1 MRIFCFPGNRVTRAI
16 TMKAS
21 WGDNFTYMETREMC
35 FEAKRLYKLALGP
48 VLMLMSATA
57 LAFGSEAYQVNM
69 APGVTE
75 VGKQIYDLHML
86 IFWICLIIGAGVFGV
101 MFYSIIYHRKSK
113 GVTPATFH
121 ESTKVEIAWTI
132 VPFFILIGMAVPATS
147 TLLAIY
153 DSDDADMDVLVTGY
167 QWKWKYEYLNEEG
180 ENVTFFSNLRT
191 PQSEIYNT
199 EEKGEHYLLEVDE
212 PLVLPADTKVRFLIT
227 ANDVIHSWWV
237 PELAVKRDAVPGF
250 INETWTRTTVE
261 GIYRGQCAELCG
273 KDHGFMPI
281 VVNVV
286 SQEEYATWLSGKQAE
301 AAEIKELMAQ
311 TFTMDQL
318 MERGKSVY
326 DRSCLACHGAN
337 GEGGLGNAI
346 AKSPV
351 ATGELGVHL
360 DIGINGVPGTAMQA
374 FGGQMNDVDMAA
386 VITYQ
391 RNAFGNNMGDM
402 IQPIDVYNHKKG

>member
-1 MRIFCFPGNRVTRAI
+1 
-16 TMKAS
+16 
-21 WGDNFTYMETREMC
+21 MC

-167 QWKWKYEYLNEEG
+167 QWK
-180 ENVTFFSNLRT
+180 
-191 PQSEIYNT
+191 
-199 EEKGEHYLLEVDE
+199 
-212 PLVLPADTKVRFLIT
+212 
-227 ANDVIHSWWV
+227 
-237 PELAVKRDAVPGF
+237 
-250 INETWTRTTVE
+250 
-261 GIYRGQCAELCG
+261 
-273 KDHGFMPI
+273 
-281 VVNVV
+281 
-286 SQEEYATWLSGKQAE
+286 
-301 AAEIKELMAQ
+301 
-311 TFTMDQL
+311 
-318 MERGKSVY
+318 
-326 DRSCLACHGAN
+326 
-337 GEGGLGNAI
+337 
-346 AKSPV
+346 
-351 ATGELGVHL
+351 
-360 DIGINGVPGTAMQA
+360 
-374 FGGQMNDVDMAA
+374 
-386 VITYQ
+386 
-391 RNAFGNNMGDM
+391 
-402 IQPIDVYNHKKG
+402 